1 MTTTL
6 GDLIIGLLD
15 AYERQYADHE
25 LATVKTA
32 LVVDNLLRAHGRQ
45 DAPRSKRTARAGVR
59 RAA

>member
-15 AYERQYADHE
+15 AYERQYADRE

-32 LVVDNLLRAHGRQ
+32 LVVDDLLRAHGRQ
-45 DAPRSKRTARAGVR
+45 DAARSKRAARSNVCK
-59 RAA
+59 AA

>member
-6 GDLIIGLLD
+6 GDLIIGLFD
-15 AYERQYADHE
+15 AYERQYADRE

-32 LVVDNLLRAHGRQ
+32 LVVDDLLRAHARQ
-45 DAPRSKRTARAGVR
+45 DAARPKRAPRVTVR

>member
-15 AYERQYADHE
+15 VYEREYADHE

-45 DAPRSKRTARAGVR
+45 DAARSQRAVRAAVR

>member
-15 AYERQYADHE
+15 AYEREYADHE

-45 DAPRSKRTARAGVR
+45 DAARPKRAVRAAVR